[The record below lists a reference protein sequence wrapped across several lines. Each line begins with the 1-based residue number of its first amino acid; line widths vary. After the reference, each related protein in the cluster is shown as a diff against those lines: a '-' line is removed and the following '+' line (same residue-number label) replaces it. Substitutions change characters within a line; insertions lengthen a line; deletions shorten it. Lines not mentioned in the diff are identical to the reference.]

1 MSKILDMLER
11 VHHGT
16 PAGFLDGCK
25 SRGGCP
31 NHGSRTLATCA
42 EAAKAHRR
50 HYVLSKLDLS
60 TEITRPMIRLAR
72 RADREGVLAIVTAA
86 RQTEGH
92 VL

>member
-11 VHHGT
+11 VQHGT

-42 EAAKAHRR
+42 AAARARQR
-50 HYVLSKLDLS
+50 HYVLSKLDPS
-60 TEITRPMIRLAR
+60 VEITRPMIRLAR
-72 RADREGVLAIVTAA
+72 RADLEGVLAIVAA
-86 RQTEGH
+86 DRPMEGQAR
-92 VL
+92 